1 MDRQQFDCVISDLTT
16 QVQERDAALT
26 ELTKKYKKHQEY
38 EPLLDVIECLSSE
51 RTKEVEALALKLLRE
66 QDALHAHEYR

>member
-1 MDRQQFDCVISDLTT
+1 MNGIVGGQMEMPDPI
-16 QVQERDAALT
+16 QEALID
-26 ELTKKYKKHQEY
+26 EIAKLTKQLKKHQEY
-38 EPLLDVIECLSSE
+38 EPLLDVVQCLSDE